1 MDEVQE
7 IVKKSECL
15 LGGQQV
21 GGWWSLVTSLKMR
34 WGIDTLVDALE
45 VLDKKGDDVLSR
57 HVMSYARGLFRGNLL
72 PVEAVVGQVASN
84 TLVKLEYLL
93 QNDKVGRIAIHG
105 VEGVGKTFLMKHLHN
120 SAVRWVD
127 RFDHV
132 FWITFPDQFTIKNVQ
147 SAVAAAVNCDLASDD
162 DLNVRARKLSDKLAS
177 FVSFALFLDGVPEVG
192 FSLNQIG
199 ISVPEEGSKCK
210 LVLTTNSTLKCR
222 LLDQFQPIKV
232 EPLGEEEAYELFVH
246 KAYLGKGLV
255 PYLDENDD
263 IPCSISNRCC
273 GVPRKIVNIA
283 NRLCGIDDLHE
294 CRFLLYELGWLTSI

>member
-1 MDEVQE
+1 MLSFTILCGLMGLLIILFWGHCLDERKRILKGKTEFIRAKLQDFGDCYQVKPSEKQKPANDLSHWMDEVQE

-177 FVSFALFLDGVPEVG
+177 FVSFALFLDGVPEVVG
-192 FSLNQIG
+192 
-199 ISVPEEGSKCK
+199 
-210 LVLTTNSTLKCR
+210 
-222 LLDQFQPIKV
+222 
-232 EPLGEEEAYELFVH
+232 
-246 KAYLGKGLV
+246 
-255 PYLDENDD
+255 
-263 IPCSISNRCC
+263 SIST
-273 GVPRKIVNIA
+273 
-283 NRLCGIDDLHE
+283 DQ
-294 CRFLLYELGWLTSI
+294 S